1 MFSLAAATAVV
12 VSIILNL
19 QEISFHQHQ
28 FYATQSLNQ
37 KQGVFS
43 LAAAAAVVSASAATI
58 VFHAKMLQDKCFFQ
72 VLQGVFSLA
81 AAAAVAPAAASLS

>member
-19 QEISFHQHQ
+19 QEISFHQHQHQ

-43 LAAAAAVVSASAATI
+43 LAAAAAVVSGSAATI
-58 VFHAKMLQDKCFFQ
+58 VFHAKMLQDKCFFKYCKECL
-72 VLQGVFSLA
+72 V
-81 AAAAVAPAAASLS
+81 